1 MTQPKEK
8 LSFCIFGQPLTFYFI
23 MNALFTKK
31 QFLSVLLIIS
41 SFTAF
46 SQSGAVVDTTKAQPK
61 TIGILLF
68 NNFETLDVF
77 GPVEVFG
84 RLKDLYKIEF
94 YSLEGGIISS
104 TQNVKIVTEKLPENE
119 KLDIFLIP
127 GGQGTRKEVE
137 HEALLSKIK
146 ALSSTAVYTLT
157 VCTGSALLAKTGQLN
172 GIVATSNKRA
182 YDWATSQGPKVNW
195 VKKARWTV
203 DGKFYTSAGISA
215 GMDMTLGFISDRHG
229 LDLAR
234 KIAYEIEYTWQE
246 NKEVDEF
253 YLQDLKTK

>member
-1 MTQPKEK
+1 M
-8 LSFCIFGQPLTFYFI
+8 
-23 MNALFTKK
+23 MNALFSKK
-31 QFLSVLLIIS
+31 QLLSALLVIS
-41 SFTAF
+41 SFAAF
-46 SQSGAVVDTTKAQPK
+46 SQSGAVIDTTKAQPK
-61 TIGILLF
+61 RIGILLF

-94 YSLEGGIISS
+94 YSLEGGVISS

-172 GIVATSNKRA
+172 GIAATSNKRA

-195 VKKARWTV
+195 IKKARWTV

-229 LDLAR
+229 IDLAR

-253 YLQDLKTK
+253 YLQDLKAK

>member
-1 MTQPKEK
+1 MDT
-8 LSFCIFGQPLTFYFI
+8 
-23 MNALFTKK
+23 LFTKK
-31 QFLSVLLIIS
+31 LFLSALWVIS
-41 SFTAF
+41 SFAAL
-46 SQSGAVVDTTKAQPK
+46 SQSGVNADTPKAKPK
-61 TIGILLF
+61 KIGILLF

-137 HEALLSKIK
+137 HETLLSKIK
-146 ALSSTAVYTLT
+146 ALSSAAEYTLT

-172 GIVATSNKRA
+172 GKAATSNKRA

-195 VKKARWTV
+195 IKKARWTV
-203 DGKFYTSAGISA
+203 DGHFYTSAGISA
-215 GMDMTLGFISDRHG
+215 GMDMALGFISDRHG
-229 LDLAR
+229 IDLAR
-234 KIAYEIEYTWQE
+234 KTAYEIEYTWQE

-253 YLQDLKTK
+253 YLQDLKSN